1 MRFFINGA
9 ASVAEWMQPMLSE
22 MKAITEENKQL
33 KRMYAESQLQNEL
46 LKEALGKKV
55 VNHLTAQD
63 DSAVGGTEQVC
74 SYRFGLCN
82 VWHL

>member
-46 LKEALGKKV
+46 LKEALGKK
-55 VNHLTAQD
+55 
-63 DSAVGGTEQVC
+63 
-74 SYRFGLCN
+74 
-82 VWHL
+82 W